1 MGDRRCNVCFEDDAN
16 FKTSCGHWFHYENTD
31 ENSDVIDLTAEM
43 PCLNE
48 WLVQQHKKNTCPV
61 CRRPLGVTDVD
72 NANNVTVDGTFFDE
86 EATDSDDA
94 TVDLESDDEEA
105 TDSDATVDLESDDEE
120 EEADEG
126 ATVGLKGGD
135 KTQNMLLGA
144 IDVQAQRIAEAKEET
159 DRLDRAGIGRDT
171 LIKNFRNQALKS
183 DLRELRE
190 LIVDFERTYGF
201 RLEARRRGFNELKAG
216 FDWIGNKTKKT
227 KKVKA
232 NDQCVRLCMRN
243 ALDQFTGVRFSD
255 FPARQNGKDCGK
267 QCEKKK

>member
-1 MGDRRCNVCFEDDAN
+1 MEDRRCNVCFEDDAN
-16 FKTSCGHWFHYENTD
+16 FKTSWFHYTDENTD

-48 WLVQQHKKNTCPV
+48 WLVENKKNTCPI
-61 CRRPLGVTDVD
+61 CRTSIAVTDVD

-94 TVDLESDDEEA
+94 TVYLESDDEE
-105 TDSDATVDLESDDEE
+105 TDEDATVELSKLE
-120 EEADEG
+120 
-126 ATVGLKGGD
+126 
-135 KTQNMLLGA
+135 TQTMLLKA
-144 IDVQAQRIAEAKEET
+144 IDVQAQRIAEGIVEETKEET
-159 DRLDRAGIGRDT
+159 ERLDRDGIGRDA
-171 LIKNFRNQALKS
+171 LIIDFRNQALKS

-190 LIVDFERTYGF
+190 LIVDFERTYRF

-255 FPARQNGKDCGK
+255 FDAEQAGKDCGK